1 MLHPFALAPVA
12 RVETGR
18 TTQSYNNPVRLSGTM
33 KEYCYYLFSLPFIGL
48 ALRMVGLGV
57 AFGYLVAMYPNSIDI
72 GLEVVPI

>member
-1 MLHPFALAPVA
+1 
-12 RVETGR
+12 
-18 TTQSYNNPVRLSGTM
+18 M